1 MRPALS
7 GTKAPQSL
15 TTRRILIGLTIL
27 LLLVVSAAV
36 GVVVANWPQLFPAQ
50 ASGDSQH

>member
-7 GTKAPQSL
+7 DTKAPQSL

-36 GVVVANWPQLFPAQ
+36 GVGVANWPQLFPARV
-50 ASGDSQH
+50 SGESQR